1 MFMIRN
7 TSTHSHQ
14 CGGHSGVPGGLGARG
29 LRGAAAGLILAAL
42 GLMALAPGASAKDY
56 ILVLGGGPSLE
67 SSEYSIEQNVIYF
80 QQIRDRLGMAS
91 PTVKI
96 LFASGAG
103 ESLDVRQQTRESGT
117 LRLTLAKLMGSRDSD
132 QIAEIDYR
140 HNQICGSDA
149 LVPDTGP
156 CRRDDVMR
164 ALTSL
169 SRSLQPRDRLL
180 IYMTGH
186 GGKGKPVE
194 NGHFFP
200 WESNPVSVRDFTAK
214 LDQFDPKVQVF
225 LVMVQ
230 CYSGSFANVIYQ
242 GGDPSRGLAKHERA
256 GFFAATDSLP
266 AAGCTPEIKL
276 DAYEDFST
284 YFWAALAGQDRL
296 GKPAPSADYNR
307 DGRISGSEAFF
318 YSIVETTTIDM
329 PVSTS
334 DSFLRRHAPK
344 ASSPSSID
352 ADHEY
357 SKLLKAAAP
366 LERLALENITKRLNL
381 TGEDRIAKA
390 KERMNGPRVLQPGD
404 NPGQLSSKDRTLR
417 RSLSQSLTSRWPF
430 LKSGWH
436 PQTAEAVA
444 KDDPL
449 IWDALKSHPSYEEWV
464 RNRDAL
470 DRSRLRLASF
480 EKRERKLERLIRLA
494 ETIVLADN
502 LEKSGSDALKK
513 RYQALRR
520 LEDSFL
526 VAQTRS

>member
-1 MFMIRN
+1 MMPKASGRN
-7 TSTHSHQ
+7 HNRVGRAS
-14 CGGHSGVPGGLGARG
+14 R
-29 LRGAAAGLILAAL
+29 LRKTAATLILAAISL
-42 GLMALAPGASAKDY
+42 SAPFSPALAADH

-80 QQIRDRLGMAS
+80 QQISDRLGMADPS
-91 PTVKI
+91 IKI

-103 ESLDVRQQTRESGT
+103 DTLDVRQQTRETGT
-117 LRLTLAKLMGSRDSD
+117 LRLTLARLMAGRETD
-132 QIAEIDYR
+132 QGVDIDYR
-140 HNQICGSDA
+140 HNLICGSDTPA
-149 LVPDTGP
+149 VDTGP
-156 CRRDDVMR
+156 CRREDVMKTM
-164 ALTSL
+164 TSL
-169 SRSLQPRDRLL
+169 ARSLEPRDRLL

-194 NGHFFP
+194 NGHFFA
-200 WESNPVSVRDFTAK
+200 WESNPISVREFTAK
-214 LDQFDPKVQVF
+214 LDQFDPQVQVF

-242 GGDPSRGLAKHERA
+242 GGDPSRGLAKHQRA

-284 YFWAALAGQDRL
+284 YFWAALTGQDRL

-307 DGRISGSEAFF
+307 DGKISGSEAFY

-334 DSFLRRHAPK
+334 DSFLRRHAPR
-344 ASSPSSID
+344 PSATSTTAID

-357 SKLLKAAAP
+357 SKLLKVAAP
-366 LERLALENITKRLNL
+366 LERLALESMTKRLSL

-390 KERMNGPRVLQPGD
+390 KQRKNGPRVLEPGD
-404 NPGQLSSKDRTLR
+404 NPSQLANKDRTLR
-417 RSLSQSLTSRWPF
+417 RSISQSLSARWPF
-430 LKSGWH
+430 LRSGWH
-436 PQTAEAVA
+436 PQTAEAIA
-444 KDDPL
+444 KNDPQ
-449 IWDALKSHPSYEEWV
+449 IWDALKSNPSFDEWS
-464 RNRDAL
+464 RNRIAL
-470 DRSRLRLASF
+470 EESRTRLAGF
-480 EKRERKLERLIRLA
+480 EKRERKIERLIRLA

-502 LEKSGSDALKK
+502 LEKSGTESLKK
-513 RYQALRR
+513 RYQALRK

-526 VAQTRS
+526 IAQTRS